1 MTDRLHDETPDVAQ
15 SGGSAADAADTE
27 AAAAVGES
35 RAEIRRTS
43 VSELGAVLRDRG
55 DNIHTYN
62 PNLSVSTAALLSL
75 SPQPVCA
82 CVCVCV
88 YVAYTRPSVAVGVC
102 FVSG

>member
-1 MTDRLHDETPDVAQ
+1 MTDRLDDETPSVSAA
-15 SGGSAADAADTE
+15 GAADAADTE

-62 PNLSVSTAALLSL
+62 PNLSVSTAVLSL
-75 SPQPVCA
+75 SVSICL
-82 CVCVCV
+82 CVEG
-88 YVAYTRPSVAVGVC
+88 ADIDTTSLIPA
-102 FVSG
+102 

>member
-1 MTDRLHDETPDVAQ
+1 MMTDRLDDETPSV
-15 SGGSAADAADTE
+15 SAAGGAAVDAAETE
-27 AAAAVGES
+27 AAAGES

-75 SPQPVCA
+75 SVCP
-82 CVCVCV
+82 CLCLCLCVRVCLYVSVCV
-88 YVAYTRPSVAVGVC
+88 
-102 FVSG
+102 